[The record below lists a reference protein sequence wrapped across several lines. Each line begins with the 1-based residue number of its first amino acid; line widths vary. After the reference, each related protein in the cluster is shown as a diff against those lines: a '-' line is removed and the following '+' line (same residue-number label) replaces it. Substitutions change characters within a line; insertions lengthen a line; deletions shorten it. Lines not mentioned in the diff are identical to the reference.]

1 MLDKKEHQ
9 KFFYVKTL
17 YYLNTIISFMKDSFF
32 LRKAK
37 KKEDQIGQA
46 ILGDILYGFYL
57 LYLFSSMLHFD
68 YLFIALTMF
77 SG

>member
-1 MLDKKEHQ
+1 
-9 KFFYVKTL
+9 
-17 YYLNTIISFMKDSFF
+17 MKDSFF
-32 LRKAK
+32 LRKVK